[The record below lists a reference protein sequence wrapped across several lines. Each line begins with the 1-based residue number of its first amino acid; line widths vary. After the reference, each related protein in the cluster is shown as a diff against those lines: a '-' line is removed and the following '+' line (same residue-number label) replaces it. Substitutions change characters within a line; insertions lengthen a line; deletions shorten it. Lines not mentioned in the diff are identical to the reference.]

1 MHSARKSYMVPT
13 VRGLHLL
20 RRLGDH
26 GTDAM
31 CRKNNYGCNC
41 TIFLATPPPFRIV
54 PPCARLPP
62 HDLPHLLATLSA
74 PLARS
79 FSVGKA
85 AGKCNSGVWQTVSCH
100 KNLMCNFTL
109 PHATPPF
116 AMRKSKLKPQKGQ
129 DLPYIINIHT
139 CYAAY
144 RMESSKID

>member
-1 MHSARKSYMVPT
+1 MAPT
-13 VRGLHLL
+13 QCAVKIIMAA
-20 RRLGDH
+20 
-26 GTDAM
+26 TAQ
-31 CRKNNYGCNC
+31 
-41 TIFLATPPPFRIV
+41 FSWQTPPPFRIV

-116 AMRKSKLKPQKGQ
+116 AMRKSKPKPQKGR

-139 CYAAY
+139 CYASN
-144 RMESSKID
+144 RMEPSKIDWIPRLLKLRKSSIFFLNK

>member
-1 MHSARKSYMVPT
+1 MAPT
-13 VRGLHLL
+13 QCAVKIIM
-20 RRLGDH
+20 
-26 GTDAM
+26 A
-31 CRKNNYGCNC
+31 
-41 TIFLATPPPFRIV
+41 ATAQFSWQPPPPFRIV

-144 RMESSKID
+144 RMESSKIDWIPRLLKLRKSLIFLLNK